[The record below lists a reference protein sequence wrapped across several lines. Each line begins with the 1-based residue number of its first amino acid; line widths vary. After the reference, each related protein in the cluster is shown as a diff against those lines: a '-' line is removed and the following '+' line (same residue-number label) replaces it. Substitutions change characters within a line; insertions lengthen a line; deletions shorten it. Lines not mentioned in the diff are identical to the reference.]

1 MSHFIRIGGDI
12 MDNRELIKTLLDKD
26 LDKEVAIVIKT
37 EDGCFAV
44 PIGRI
49 YSSDDIC
56 IEVTCK

>member
-1 MSHFIRIGGDI
+1 

>member
-1 MSHFIRIGGDI
+1 MKVAFYLEGEI
-12 MDNRELIKTLLDKD
+12 MNNRDLIKKLLDKD

-37 EDGCFAV
+37 EDGRFAV
-44 PIGRI
+44 PIERI

>member
-1 MSHFIRIGGDI
+1 MN
-12 MDNRELIKTLLDKD
+12 NRDLIKKLLDKH

-37 EDGCFAV
+37 EDGHFAA
-44 PIGRI
+44 PIERI